1 MDAIDARISI
11 LEQRVKNL
19 EAQLHGPVFGAA
31 LPSVLDIEALMNAL
45 DCSEYRAREI
55 MKSGKLKVFRIGK
68 KYLAT
73 REHFLE
79 WLERGGDADGQ
90 RDGKQL

>member
-1 MDAIDARISI
+1 METIDARVAI
-11 LEQRVKNL
+11 LEQRVKDL
-19 EAQLHGPVFGAA
+19 ETQLRGPAFGAA
-31 LPSVLDIEALMNAL
+31 LPSVLDIESIMNAL

-79 WLERGGDADGQ
+79 WLEQGGDASGQ
-90 RDGKQL
+90 

>member
-1 MDAIDARISI
+1 METIAARIAV
-11 LEQRVKNL
+11 LEQRVKDL
-19 EAQLHGPVFGAA
+19 EARLRVPVFGAA

-55 MKSGKLKVFRIGK
+55 MKSRRLKVFRIGK
-68 KYLAT
+68 KYLTT

-79 WLERGGDADGQ
+79 WLEQGGDVKNG
-90 RDGKQL
+90 

>member
-1 MDAIDARISI
+1 MDTIDARVAV
-11 LEQRVKNL
+11 LEQRMKDL
-19 EAQLHGPVFGAA
+19 ETQLRGPVFGAA

-79 WLERGGDADGQ
+79 WLERGGDASGQ
-90 RDGKQL
+90 RNGQ

>member
-1 MDAIDARISI
+1 METIDTRVAV

-19 EAQLHGPVFGAA
+19 EAQLHGPVFGVA
-31 LPSVLDIEALMNAL
+31 LPSVLNIEDLMNAL

-79 WLERGGDADGQ
+79 WLERGGDASGQ
-90 RDGKQL
+90 RNGQ

>member
-1 MDAIDARISI
+1 MDTIDARVAV
-11 LEQRVKNL
+11 LEQRMKEL
-19 EAQLHGPVFGAA
+19 ETQLRGPVFGAA

-79 WLERGGDADGQ
+79 WLERGGDAGGQ
-90 RDGKQL
+90 

>member
-1 MDAIDARISI
+1 MDTIDARISV

-19 EAQLHGPVFGAA
+19 EAQLHVPVFGAA
-31 LPSVLDIEALMNAL
+31 LPSVMDIESIMNAL

-55 MKSGKLKVFRIGK
+55 MKSGRLKVFRIGK

-79 WLERGGDADGQ
+79 WLENGGDANGQ
-90 RDGKQL
+90 RNGQ

>member
-1 MDAIDARISI
+1 MDTIDARVAV
-11 LEQRVKNL
+11 LEQRMKDL
-19 EAQLHGPVFGAA
+19 ETQLRGPVFGAA

-79 WLERGGDADGQ
+79 WLERGGDASGQ
-90 RDGKQL
+90 

>member
-1 MDAIDARISI
+1 METIDARVAV
-11 LEQRVKNL
+11 LEQRVKDL
-19 EAQLHGPVFGAA
+19 ETQLRGPVFGAV
-31 LPSVLDIEALMNAL
+31 LPSVLDIESVMNAL

-79 WLERGGDADGQ
+79 WLERGGDASGQ
-90 RDGKQL
+90 

>member
-1 MDAIDARISI
+1 METIDTRVAV
-11 LEQRVKNL
+11 LEQRVKDL
-19 EAQLHGPVFGAA
+19 ETQLRGPAFGAA
-31 LPSVLDIEALMNAL
+31 LPSVLDIESIMNAL

-79 WLERGGDADGQ
+79 WLERGGDAGGQ
-90 RDGKQL
+90 RDGQ

>member
-1 MDAIDARISI
+1 METIDARVAV
-11 LEQRVKNL
+11 LEQRVKDL
-19 EAQLHGPVFGAA
+19 ETQLRGPAFGAA
-31 LPSVLDIEALMNAL
+31 LPSVLDIESIMNAL

-73 REHFLE
+73 REHFME
-79 WLERGGDADGQ
+79 WLEQGGDAGNGQ
-90 RDGKQL
+90 

>member
-1 MDAIDARISI
+1 METIDARIAV
-11 LEQRVKNL
+11 LEQRVKDL
-19 EAQLHGPVFGAA
+19 ETRLRVPVFGAA
-31 LPSVLDIEALMNAL
+31 LPSVLDIESIMNAL

-55 MKSGKLKVFRIGK
+55 MKSGRLKVFRIGK

-79 WLERGGDADGQ
+79 WLENGGDTDNG
-90 RDGKQL
+90 

>member
-1 MDAIDARISI
+1 METIDARISI

-19 EAQLHGPVFGAA
+19 ETRLRVPVFGAA
-31 LPSVLDIEALMNAL
+31 LPSVLGIEDLMNAL

-55 MKSGKLKVFRIGK
+55 MKSGRLKVFRIGK

-79 WLERGGDADGQ
+79 WLEQGGDAGGQ
-90 RDGKQL
+90 

>member
-1 MDAIDARISI
+1 METIDTRVTI
-11 LEQRVKNL
+11 LEQRVKDL
-19 EAQLHGPVFGAA
+19 EAQLRGPAFGSA
-31 LPSVLDIEALMNAL
+31 LPSVLDVEAMMNAL

-79 WLERGGDADGQ
+79 WLERGGDAGGQ
-90 RDGKQL
+90 

>member
-1 MDAIDARISI
+1 METIDARISV

-31 LPSVLDIEALMNAL
+31 LPSVLDVESIMNAL

-55 MKSGKLKVFRIGK
+55 MKSGRLKVFRIGK

-79 WLERGGDADGQ
+79 WLEQGGDAGNGQ
-90 RDGKQL
+90 

>member
-1 MDAIDARISI
+1 METIDVRLSV

-19 EAQLHGPVFGAA
+19 ETQLRGPAFGAA

-55 MKSGKLKVFRIGK
+55 MKSGRLKVFRIGK

-79 WLERGGDADGQ
+79 WLERGGDAKNG
-90 RDGKQL
+90 

>member
-1 MDAIDARISI
+1 METIDARVAV
-11 LEQRVKNL
+11 LEQRVKDL
-19 EAQLHGPVFGAA
+19 EAQLRGPAFGAA
-31 LPSVLDIEALMNAL
+31 LPSVLDIESIMNAL

-79 WLERGGDADGQ
+79 WLERGGDAGGQ
-90 RDGKQL
+90 RDGQ

>member
-1 MDAIDARISI
+1 METIDARVAV
-11 LEQRVKNL
+11 LEQRVKDL
-19 EAQLHGPVFGAA
+19 ETQLRGPAFGAA
-31 LPSVLDIEALMNAL
+31 LPSVLDIAALMNAL

-79 WLERGGDADGQ
+79 WLERGGDASGQ
-90 RDGKQL
+90 

>member
-1 MDAIDARISI
+1 METIDARVAV
-11 LEQRVKNL
+11 LEQRVKDL
-19 EAQLHGPVFGAA
+19 ETQLRGPAFGAA
-31 LPSVLDIEALMNAL
+31 LPSVLDIESIMNAL

-55 MKSGKLKVFRIGK
+55 MKSGRLKVFRIGK

-79 WLERGGDADGQ
+79 WLEQGGDASGQ
-90 RDGKQL
+90 

>member
-1 MDAIDARISI
+1 METIDARISI

-19 EAQLHGPVFGAA
+19 ETQLRVPVFGAA
-31 LPSVLDIEALMNAL
+31 LPSVLGIEDLMNAL

-55 MKSGKLKVFRIGK
+55 MKSGRLKVFRIGK

-79 WLERGGDADGQ
+79 WLENGGDAENG
-90 RDGKQL
+90 

>member
-1 MDAIDARISI
+1 MDAIDSRISI

-19 EAQLHGPVFGAA
+19 ETQLHGPVFGAA
-31 LPSVLDIEALMNAL
+31 LPSVLDVESIMNAL

-55 MKSGKLKVFRIGK
+55 MKSGRLKVFRIGK

-79 WLERGGDADGQ
+79 WLENGGDAKNG
-90 RDGKQL
+90 

>member
-1 MDAIDARISI
+1 MDAIDARIAV

-19 EAQLHGPVFGAA
+19 ETQLHGPVFGAA
-31 LPSVLDIEALMNAL
+31 LPSVLGIEDLMNAL

-55 MKSGKLKVFRIGK
+55 MKSGRLKVFRIGK

-79 WLERGGDADGQ
+79 WLERGGDAGNGQ
-90 RDGKQL
+90 

>member
-1 MDAIDARISI
+1 METIDARISI

-31 LPSVLDIEALMNAL
+31 LPSVLGIEDLMNAL

-55 MKSGKLKVFRIGK
+55 MKSGRLKVFRIGK

-73 REHFLE
+73 REHFIE
-79 WLERGGDADGQ
+79 WLENGGDASNG
-90 RDGKQL
+90 

>member
-1 MDAIDARISI
+1 MATIDTRVAV
-11 LEQRVKNL
+11 LEQRVKDL
-19 EAQLHGPVFGAA
+19 EARLRVPVFGAA
-31 LPSVLDIEALMNAL
+31 LPSVLGIEDLMNAL

-55 MKSGKLKVFRIGK
+55 MKSGRLKVFRIGK

-79 WLERGGDADGQ
+79 WLERGGDAGNGQ
-90 RDGKQL
+90 

>member
-1 MDAIDARISI
+1 METIDARVAI
-11 LEQRVKNL
+11 LEQRVKDL
-19 EAQLHGPVFGAA
+19 ETQLRGPAFGAA
-31 LPSVLDIEALMNAL
+31 LPSVLDIESIMNTL

-79 WLERGGDADGQ
+79 WLERGGDAGGQ
-90 RDGKQL
+90 RDGQ

>member
-1 MDAIDARISI
+1 METIDARVAI

-19 EAQLHGPVFGAA
+19 ETQLKGPVFGVA
-31 LPSVLDIEALMNAL
+31 LPSVLGIEDLMNAL

-79 WLERGGDADGQ
+79 WLEQGGDASGQ
-90 RDGKQL
+90 

>member
-1 MDAIDARISI
+1 MKTIDARVAI

-19 EAQLHGPVFGAA
+19 ETQLRGPVFGAA

-79 WLERGGDADGQ
+79 WLERGGDAGGQ
-90 RDGKQL
+90 

>member
-1 MDAIDARISI
+1 METIDARISV

-31 LPSVLDIEALMNAL
+31 LPSVLSIEGVMNAL

-79 WLERGGDADGQ
+79 WLEKGGDAGGQ
-90 RDGKQL
+90 

>member
-1 MDAIDARISI
+1 METIDARVAV
-11 LEQRVKNL
+11 LEQRMKDL
-19 EAQLHGPVFGAA
+19 ETQLRGPVFGAA

-79 WLERGGDADGQ
+79 WLERGGDAGNGQ
-90 RDGKQL
+90 

>member
-1 MDAIDARISI
+1 METIDARVAV

-19 EAQLHGPVFGAA
+19 EARLRVPVFGAA
-31 LPSVLDIEALMNAL
+31 LPSVLDIESIMNAL

-55 MKSGKLKVFRIGK
+55 MKSGRLKVFRIGK

-79 WLERGGDADGQ
+79 WLENGGDADGQ
-90 RDGKQL
+90 

>member
-1 MDAIDARISI
+1 MDTIDTRISI

-19 EAQLHGPVFGAA
+19 EARLRVPVFGAA
-31 LPSVLDIEALMNAL
+31 LPSVLDIESIMNAL

-79 WLERGGDADGQ
+79 WLENGGDANNGQ
-90 RDGKQL
+90 

>member
-1 MDAIDARISI
+1 METIDARISI

-19 EAQLHGPVFGAA
+19 KTRLRVPVFGAA
-31 LPSVLDIEALMNAL
+31 LPSVLDIESIMNAL

-55 MKSGKLKVFRIGK
+55 MKSGRLKVFRIGK

-79 WLERGGDADGQ
+79 WLENGGDANGQ
-90 RDGKQL
+90 

>member
-1 MDAIDARISI
+1 METIDTRVAI
-11 LEQRVKNL
+11 LEQRVKDL
-19 EAQLHGPVFGAA
+19 ETQLRGPAFGAA
-31 LPSVLDIEALMNAL
+31 LSSVLDIEAVMNAL

-55 MKSGKLKVFRIGK
+55 MKSGRLKVFRIGK

-79 WLERGGDADGQ
+79 WLEQGGDAGGQ
-90 RDGKQL
+90 

>member
-1 MDAIDARISI
+1 METIDTRVTI
-11 LEQRVKNL
+11 LEQRVKDL
-19 EAQLHGPVFGAA
+19 ETQLKGPAFGAA
-31 LPSVLDIEALMNAL
+31 LPSVLDIESIMNAL

-79 WLERGGDADGQ
+79 WLEQGGDAGGQ
-90 RDGKQL
+90 RNGQ

>member
-1 MDAIDARISI
+1 METIDARVSV
-11 LEQRVKNL
+11 LEQRVKDL

-31 LPSVLDIEALMNAL
+31 LPSVLDIESIMNAL
-45 DCSEYRAREI
+45 DCSEYRARGI
-55 MKSGKLKVFRIGK
+55 MKSGKLKVLRIGK

-79 WLERGGDADGQ
+79 WLENGGDADGQ
-90 RDGKQL
+90 RDGK

>member
-1 MDAIDARISI
+1 MEIIDARVAV
-11 LEQRVKNL
+11 LEQRVKDL
-19 EAQLHGPVFGAA
+19 ETQLRGPAFGAA
-31 LPSVLDIEALMNAL
+31 LPSVLDIESIMNAL

-79 WLERGGDADGQ
+79 WLEQGGDASGQ
-90 RDGKQL
+90 

>member
-1 MDAIDARISI
+1 METIDARVAV
-11 LEQRVKNL
+11 LEQRVRNL
-19 EAQLHGPVFGAA
+19 ETQLHGPVFGAA

-79 WLERGGDADGQ
+79 WLEQGGDASGQ
-90 RDGKQL
+90 

>member
-1 MDAIDARISI
+1 METIDTRISI

-55 MKSGKLKVFRIGK
+55 MKSGRLKVFRIGK

-79 WLERGGDADGQ
+79 WLEQGGDAGGQ
-90 RDGKQL
+90 RNGQ